1 MRLTSKEEH
10 WPRWKYDIRDLND
23 DGVEEMIWSED
34 GRIWIY
40 TTVDGAIISYD
51 MVSDGSMRPC
61 DDGIVE
67 AIQHYGPVNM
77 TYRYYRLEKDSVV
90 LVDYLRYDV
99 DRDPENP
106 WFRSPD
112 LTGQDFTLEPIS
124 EMEAKS
130 IIASYDS
137 LEIDMKPI
145 ADYPFE

>member
-1 MRLTSKEEH
+1 MEK
-10 WPRWKYDIRDLND
+10 
-23 DGVEEMIWSED
+23 DGV
-34 GRIWIY
+34 
-40 TTVDGAIISYD
+40 V
-51 MVSDGSMRPC
+51 
-61 DDGIVE
+61 
-67 AIQHYGPVNM
+67 Q
-77 TYRYYRLEKDSVV
+77 
-90 LVDYLRYDV
+90 VDYLRYDV

-137 LEIDMKPI
+137 LDIDMKPI